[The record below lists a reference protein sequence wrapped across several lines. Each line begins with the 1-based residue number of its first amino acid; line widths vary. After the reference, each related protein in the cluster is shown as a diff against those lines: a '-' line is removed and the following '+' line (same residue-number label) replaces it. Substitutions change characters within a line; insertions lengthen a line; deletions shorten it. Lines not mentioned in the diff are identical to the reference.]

1 MFSTIKGRF
10 ISTFKVLMLVP
21 VGATVGFIQHSSR
34 AIRLAPKGAIYG
46 ELLSHIE
53 NTVFYNPIHFMNNV
67 EKRNVDIKI

>member
-1 MFSTIKGRF
+1 
-10 ISTFKVLMLVP
+10 MLVP
-21 VGATVGFIQHSSR
+21 VGATVGFIQHCSR

-67 EKRNVDIKI
+67 ENRNVDIKI